1 MKWAA
6 IETEE
11 GEARVID
18 VTTDQV
24 RVVARIISEPFEE
37 MRDAN
42 LIAAAPDMEETLHRV
57 NGRIADQLLA
67 VTAHEYV
74 QKEEEQ

>member
-6 IETEE
+6 IETED

-18 VTTDQV
+18 TETN
-24 RVVARIISEPFEE
+24 RVVARIISEPFEG

-42 LIAAAPDMEETLHRV
+42 LIAAAPDMEETLHLV

-74 QKEEEQ
+74 QKEEER

>member
-1 MKWAA
+1 MKWVA
-6 IETEE
+6 IETED

-18 VTTDQV
+18 TETN
-24 RVVARIISEPFEE
+24 RVVARIVSEPFQG

-42 LIAAAPDMEETLHRV
+42 LIAAAPDMEETLHEI
-57 NGRIADQLLA
+57 NERIADQLLA

-74 QKEEEQ
+74 QKEAKQ